1 MEEITLIKQSWVL
14 TKIIILQLYKLKH
27 LQIWEPICSD
37 FGVFIPTYAGTAMLT
52 GCYKIA
58 KAYANIKGVF
68 TNTNPVDA
76 YRGAGRPE
84 AAYLIERLIDKSA
97 KELNINPLELRKIN
111 LIDKVDMPYKTAL
124 GHTYDSGDFKK
135 TL

>member
-1 MEEITLIKQSWVL
+1 MGAYI
-14 TKIIILQLYKLKH
+14 
-27 LQIWEPICSD
+27 SD

-58 KAYANIKGVF
+58 NAYANVKGVF

-84 AAYLIERLIDKSA
+84 AAYLD
-97 KELNINPLELRKIN
+97 RK
-111 LIDKVDMPYKTAL
+111 
-124 GHTYDSGDFKK
+124 TYR
-135 TL
+135 

>member
-1 MEEITLIKQSWVL
+1 MQVETYANMGAYI
-14 TKIIILQLYKLKH
+14 
-27 LQIWEPICSD
+27 SD

-52 GCYKIA
+52 GCYKIPN
-58 KAYANIKGVF
+58 AYANVKGVF

-97 KELNINPLELRKIN
+97 KELNICPLE
-111 LIDKVDMPYKTAL
+111 
-124 GHTYDSGDFKK
+124 FKK
-135 TL
+135 YKSY